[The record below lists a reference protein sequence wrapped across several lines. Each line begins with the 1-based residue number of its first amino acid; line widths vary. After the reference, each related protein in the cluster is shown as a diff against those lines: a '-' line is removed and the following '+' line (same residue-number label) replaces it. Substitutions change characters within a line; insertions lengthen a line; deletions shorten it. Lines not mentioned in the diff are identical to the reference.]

1 MLANLAPALFLA
13 AAFLAG
19 AALAMLVMGAFS
31 WRRDRDALRGSYDA
45 TATNTE
51 TAETVAL
58 EYKSAM
64 TDAEVISAYRA
75 NTRPT

>member
-31 WRRDRDALRGSYDA
+31 WRRERNALRGSYDA
-45 TATNTE
+45 AAVTDTG
-51 TAETVAL
+51 ETVAL
-58 EYKSAM
+58 EYKTVPM
-64 TDAEVISAYRA
+64 TDAEVISACRA